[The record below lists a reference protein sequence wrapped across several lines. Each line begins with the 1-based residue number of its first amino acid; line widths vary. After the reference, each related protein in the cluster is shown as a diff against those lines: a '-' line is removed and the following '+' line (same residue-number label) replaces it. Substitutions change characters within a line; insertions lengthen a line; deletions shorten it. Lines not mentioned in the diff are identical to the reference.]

1 MAVSSGKTRRPGAT
15 FFARDP
21 QPAQRPVHR
30 RGAAGDPAGPGQ
42 LLQGR
47 VGLGGEGLAEPA
59 DGLAPE
65 GRGLPAAAGPRGDRP
80 GLASP
85 LQQAS
90 YPGLADAET
99 LGDLGASIGPVV
111 AGGDDPL
118 A

>member
-1 MAVSSGKTRRPGAT
+1 MAAYSMDLYGTEIVSASRWRFSLGSAPKPK
-15 FFARDP
+15 
-21 QPAQRPVHR
+21 
-30 RGAAGDPAGPGQ
+30 AGDHPTHD
-42 LLQGR
+42 R
-47 VGLGGEGLAEPA
+47 FGEVRTLN
-59 DGLAPE
+59 
-65 GRGLPAAAGPRGDRP
+65 RP